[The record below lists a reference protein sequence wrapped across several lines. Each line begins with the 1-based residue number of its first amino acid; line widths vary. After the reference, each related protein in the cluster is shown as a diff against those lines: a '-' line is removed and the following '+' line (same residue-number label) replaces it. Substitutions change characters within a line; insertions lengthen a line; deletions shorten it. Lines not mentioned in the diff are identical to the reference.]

1 MMLTLMVSYCQEI
14 VAVRDLS
21 MASLYTVKDAFPP
34 ILPPISTKPFPPLNQ
49 KQRHHKLSE
58 IHLHSHI
65 VCADRENISDETPI
79 ILADFSS
86 RPTIQVQEETVS
98 IADNFSRKANNC
110 ARRGTYLFL
119 PTSQLDLVG
128 QRVMVVSR
136 SAVDMTC
143 EHSICMIEYRLSQS
157 QQLSLF
163 RTKVATPDSSRWDIS
178 IKNLT

>member
-1 MMLTLMVSYCQEI
+1 MNCLWPHSIQSKMC
-14 VAVRDLS
+14 RPLS
-21 MASLYTVKDAFPP
+21 CSPT
-34 ILPPISTKPFPPLNQ
+34 STSPFPPLNQ
-49 KQRHHKLSE
+49 KQRHHKLSK
-58 IHLHSHI
+58 IYLHSHI

-86 RPTIQVQEETVS
+86 RPTIQVQERTVS

-110 ARRGTYLFL
+110 ARGGTHLFL

-143 EHSICMIEYRLSQS
+143 EHSICMIKYALS

-163 RTKVATPDSSRWDIS
+163 RIKFATPDLSRWDVS
-178 IKNLT
+178 IKLLI

>member
-1 MMLTLMVSYCQEI
+1 
-14 VAVRDLS
+14 
-21 MASLYTVKDAFPP
+21 MAPLLCPP
-34 ILPPISTKPFPPLNQ
+34 TSKSPFPPLNQ

-98 IADNFSRKANNC
+98 IADNFSRKANNR
-110 ARRGTYLFL
+110 ARGGTYLFL
-119 PTSQLDLVG
+119 PAFQLDLVG

-143 EHSICMIEYRLSQS
+143 EHSICMIKYALS
-157 QQLSLF
+157 QQLSLL
-163 RTKVATPDSSRWDIS
+163 RIKVATPDLSRWDVS
-178 IKNLT
+178 IKLLI